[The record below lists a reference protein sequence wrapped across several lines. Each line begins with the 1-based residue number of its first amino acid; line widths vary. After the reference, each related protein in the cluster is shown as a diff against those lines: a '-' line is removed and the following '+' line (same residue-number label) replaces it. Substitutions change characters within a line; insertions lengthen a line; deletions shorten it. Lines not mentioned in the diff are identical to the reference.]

1 MPRRSRSNAPAPTD
15 PVEQE
20 TTMAEV
26 TPEQEVMPPEITPPV
41 ESPDPVQAET
51 TQQEITSEQA
61 AVETSVSTPAEIQ
74 PEEIAAST
82 MEVTAEPEGPRF
94 PAMKATIKEGD
105 MDNDL
110 LATADVEVEGFGT
123 FRNVRI
129 KNGDYEPEVILP
141 KTRLPVTGRWQ
152 EIFRFPSREMRE
164 QFNAAVLDAYH
175 QELEMRPTEQTQ
187 EEEQLQDAPEYS
199 DMDMTM

>member
-1 MPRRSRSNAPAPTD
+1 MPQKRQDPVPISTE

-20 TTMAEV
+20 V
-26 TPEQEVMPPEITPPV
+26 TPLEITPPV

-51 TQQEITSEQA
+51 IQEQEITSEQA
-61 AVETSVSTPAEIQ
+61 AVEVPVPTPTEVQ
-74 PEEIAAST
+74 PEEIVAPT
-82 MEVTAEPEGPRF
+82 VEVTAEPEGPRF

-110 LATADVEVEGFGT
+110 LATADVEVEGLGI

-141 KTRLPVTGRWQ
+141 KTRRPVTGRWQ
-152 EIFRFPSREMRE
+152 EVFRFPSREMRE
-164 QFNAAVLDAYH
+164 QFNSTVLDAYR

-187 EEEQLQDAPEYS
+187 EEEQFQDDPEYS